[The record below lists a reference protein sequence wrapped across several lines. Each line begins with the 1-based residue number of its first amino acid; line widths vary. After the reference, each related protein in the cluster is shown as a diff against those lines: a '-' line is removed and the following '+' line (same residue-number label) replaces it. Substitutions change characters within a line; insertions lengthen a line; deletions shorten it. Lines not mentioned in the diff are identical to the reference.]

1 MHLSQLLFIWLLGI
15 RFGTE
20 LITINNKIDSL
31 LCSHKLSETYLTNSS
46 IALRQQWLVRANK
59 TYSLIQQLLL
69 KVEMLR
75 QTLDH
80 INWNFHVVSARK
92 QWKTLKKLYI
102 YLVISLIYGTIRAAY
117 LWGTKYLTVIFK
129 MRPLSV
135 NVQNVHSM
143 IYQHLCSTLQ
153 YRQSNQ
159 TFRMISP
166 RKNPNN
172 CESQFVTC
180 KASGTNMYS

>member
-1 MHLSQLLFIWLLGI
+1 MRQGWSKREIQKHQSPSMHLSQLLFIGLLGI

-46 IALRQQWLVRANK
+46 IALRQQWLVRPHTNRANK
-59 TYSLIQQLLL
+59 TYGLIQQLLL

-92 QWKTLKKLYI
+92 QWKTLKKLSCDKFNIWYHKGCLSMGDQVFDCYI
-102 YLVISLIYGTIRAAY
+102 QNETLEWTHTKCNLFLLTSQPGVLVNS
-117 LWGTKYLTVIFK
+117 K
-129 MRPLSV
+129 
-135 NVQNVHSM
+135 
-143 IYQHLCSTLQ
+143 
-153 YRQSNQ
+153 
-159 TFRMISP
+159 
-166 RKNPNN
+166 
-172 CESQFVTC
+172 
-180 KASGTNMYS
+180 